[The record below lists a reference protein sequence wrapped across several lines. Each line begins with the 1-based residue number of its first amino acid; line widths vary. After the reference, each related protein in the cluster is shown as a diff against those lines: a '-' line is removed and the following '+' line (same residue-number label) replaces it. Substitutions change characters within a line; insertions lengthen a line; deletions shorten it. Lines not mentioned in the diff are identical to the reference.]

1 MHLEKIIVI
10 LAVLLF
16 FGLGIAILVIM
27 DLTAKIPGKFQRDL
41 FTIAGMRRDHPIE
54 AFLTMTI
61 LLGIILALLFSLAA
75 TLIGEFGWF
84 SKKEAPK
91 LLSTI
96 GEERMVE
103 KMRHFHNA
111 PEQHFADLGKK
122 VVCFYCHGDYPHSK
136 KPMIRTMMNMHT
148 QFVGCMTCHAN
159 EEKLPEKD
167 YHFEWLNFSGIPV
180 KGVPFGTRY
189 NPTTG
194 QLIETDDYYSKIVTY
209 TKDDAGK
216 DNLLEMTE
224 DKKDVQEFLA
234 VREKLS
240 EQDREAIKKRFHKL
254 VRPKGR
260 KCSKC
265 HTEEAKSY
273 LPFRQL
279 GFSDQRIVDIT
290 HLPFIGMIEKYNEFY
305 MPNLLNPDNA
315 APAADEPIDAKVK
328 SNETR

>member
-1 MHLEKIIVI
+1 MHLEKLIVI

-27 DLTAKIPGKFQRDL
+27 DLSGKIPGKFQRDL
-41 FTIAGMRRDHPIE
+41 FSIAGMRRDHPIE

-61 LLGIILALLFSLAA
+61 LLGIILALLGSLLAA
-75 TLIGEFGWF
+75 LMGQFGLF
-84 SKKEAPK
+84 GKKEEPK
-91 LLSTI
+91 LLTTL

-111 PEQHFADLGKK
+111 PEQHFTELGKK
-122 VVCFYCHGDYPHSK
+122 TVCFYCHGDYPHSK
-136 KPMIRTMMNMHT
+136 KPMIRTLMNMHT
-148 QFVGCMTCHAN
+148 QFIGCMTCHAD
-159 EEKLPEKD
+159 EAKLPEKD
-167 YHFEWLNFSGIPV
+167 YRFNWLNFSGIPV
-180 KGVPFGTRY
+180 KGVPFGTRL
-189 NPTTG
+189 NLTTG
-194 QLIETDDYYSKIVTY
+194 QLIETDDYYSKIVVT
-209 TKDDAGK
+209 TKNDTGG

-234 VREKLS
+234 VRAKLN
-240 EQDREAIKKRFHKL
+240 EQDREAIKKRFHKV

-260 KCSKC
+260 KCSVC

-290 HLPFIGMIEKYNEFY
+290 HLPFIGMLEKYNEFY

-315 APAADEPIDAKVK
+315 APAGDESSDAKNK
-328 SNETR
+328 THDAR